1 MPAAE
6 PEPALEALLV
16 ATAAE
21 DRAAFAELYRRTA
34 AKLNGIIR
42 RILPEGGLADEAM
55 QDAYVRIWRSAAS
68 YDARRGR
75 PITWLTAIARNM
87 AIDVRR
93 REVARGSLRT
103 DELQPDTLA
112 ADPATPL
119 ETSAAL
125 DRCLAGLDREH
136 RDMIVGAYCHG
147 LSREELSARYG
158 RPVGTVKSW
167 LHRGLASLKACLEG

>member
-1 MPAAE
+1 MPAAD
-6 PEPALEALLV
+6 PEPPLEALLV
-16 ATAAE
+16 AVAAE

-34 AKLNGIIR
+34 AKLNGIVR

-55 QDAYVRIWRSAAS
+55 QDAYVRVWRSAAG

-75 PITWLTAIARNM
+75 PITWLAAIARNI

-93 REVARGSLRT
+93 REVARGSLRNE
-103 DELQPDTLA
+103 ELQPDVMA
-112 ADPATPL
+112 ADPGTPL
-119 ETSAAL
+119 ETSVAL
-125 DRCLAGLDREH
+125 ERCLDGLDREH

-147 LSREELSARYG
+147 LSREELAERHG

-167 LHRGLASLKACLEG
+167 LHRGLAGLKACLEG